1 MSKALALLAGLGA
14 GYLNGEKE
22 KSKQARQD
30 KLDKQ
35 QDDLYN
41 LKMDEMRQA
50 QADKADLRA
59 ASAPVTV
66 QAEAGPPTEAM
77 VAATPAGQEPAAI
90 GYLAG
95 SGTSAKKFASQ
106 GVADTYAAE
115 QNTPNGTR
123 TRQMAALAAQGNVL
137 GADQLRTSGISA
149 DAGQMALDA
158 GKRKEANE
166 VFDTGLKTA
175 LQTSG
180 PQGLAEF
187 MSKSAADGNG
197 GATKFTAVIAPDG
210 KTWQMHRVGEEG
222 KTTPMGQSFSN
233 DEGGMATAGMML
245 SRAVPDTEKVKH
257 LQAEREAA
265 RKAKHDDGML
275 GVAQQNANTNEAY
288 RRDMSAAARARA
300 GAGGGGGSGGS
311 GSGGAQQAS
320 FDPLGSF
327 DGKKAQA
334 VAFEQAS
341 KATDDKGNPLTPAA
355 QGQLA
360 QQIYRSMEDSFASEN
375 TSRERARVFRGV
387 AMSAKTPEEVS
398 EVRARALQS
407 GYSEQEMAQ
416 LDPRFRVEK
425 AKPAQAAPGPAPVAA
440 PKAVPAPVAQ
450 RAAPAIAPQHAAA
463 MAPLNAAVQQA
474 ATAMAAGARSGD
486 PRAIATYAAQLEAA
500 KRARSVEAARRFG
513 EQGAQQYIATLTQ

>member
-14 GYLNGEKE
+14 GYMNGEKE
-22 KSKQARQD
+22 KAKQARQD

-41 LKMDEMRQA
+41 FKMDEMRQA

-137 GADQLRTSGISA
+137 GADQLRTSGITA
-149 DAGQMALDA
+149 DAGQMALDK
-158 GKRKEANE
+158 GKRQEANE
-166 VFDTGLKTA
+166 VFDTGLRTA

-197 GATKFTAVIAPDG
+197 GATKFTAVMAPDG

-222 KTTPMGQSFSN
+222 KTTPMSQSFAN

-257 LQAEREAA
+257 LQAERAA
-265 RKAKHDDGML
+265 ERKAKHDDGTL
-275 GVAQQNANTNEAY
+275 AVAQQNANTNEAY

-300 GAGGGGGSGGS
+300 GAGGGGGGGGGS
-311 GSGGAQQAS
+311 GSGGAPAAS

-387 AMSAKTPEEVS
+387 AISAKTPEEVN

-407 GYSEQEMAQ
+407 GYTEQEMAQ

-425 AKPAQAAPGPAPVAA
+425 PKPAPAPGPAPVVAPRAA
-440 PKAVPAPVAQ
+440 PAPVAQ

-474 ATAMAAGARSGD
+474 ATVLAAGARSGD
-486 PRAIATYAAQLEAA
+486 PRAIAAYSAQLEAA

>member
-1 MSKALALLAGLGA
+1 MSAVSFLAGLGA
-14 GYLNGEKE
+14 GYIKAKDKAYDRARQEKKE
-22 KSKQARQD
+22 KQE
-30 KLDKQ
+30 
-35 QDDLYN
+35 DDLYN
-41 LKMDEMRQA
+41 FKMDEMRQA

-59 ASAPVTV
+59 ASAPVSV

-137 GADQLRTSGISA
+137 GADQLRTSGITA

-166 VFDTGLKTA
+166 VFDTGLRTA

-197 GATKFTAVIAPDG
+197 GATKFTAVMAPDG

-265 RKAKHDDGML
+265 RKAKHDDGTL
-275 GVAQQNANTNEAY
+275 AVAQQRANTEEAY

-300 GAGGGGGSGGS
+300 GAGGGGGGS
-311 GSGGAQQAS
+311 GAGGAQQAS

-327 DGKKAQA
+327 DTKKAQA
-334 VAFEQAS
+334 VAMEQAS
-341 KATDDKGNPLTPAA
+341 KTTDDKGNPLTPAA

-387 AMSAKTPEEVS
+387 AMSAKTPEEVN

-407 GYSEQEMAQ
+407 GYTEQEMAQ

-425 AKPAQAAPGPAPVAA
+425 PKPAQAAPGPAPVAA
-440 PKAVPAPVAQ
+440 PRAAPAPVAQ
-450 RAAPAIAPQHAAA
+450 RAAPTIAPQHAAA

-486 PRAIATYAAQLEAA
+486 PRAIATYSAQLEAA
-500 KRARSVEAARRFG
+500 KRARAVEAARRFG